1 MSERG
6 GHAVV
11 LLAAGSSTRLGQP
24 KQLLRRDGET
34 LLHRAARIALETGPE
49 VFIVVLG
56 SDPSAYQA
64 ALQDLPHETAI
75 NEKAASGMASSLQAA
90 ASHVAGH
97 AQVLVLMSDQP
108 ALSTAHLQRLLDGAR
123 RSCSGCAATRLQGLA
138 GVPAVVPGH
147 WFDALPQRASNA
159 GFRARLRALADD
171 ALLLLPAG
179 GLELDIDTPQDL
191 AHARSMGLLDP

>member
-49 VFIVVLG
+49 VLVVVLG
-56 SDPSAYQA
+56 SDSSAYQA
-64 ALQDLPHETAI
+64 ALQDLPYEMVI
-75 NEKAASGMASSLQAA
+75 NENAASGMAGSLQAA

-108 ALSTAHLQRLLDGAR
+108 ALSSAHLQCLLEGAR
-123 RSCSGCAATRLQGLA
+123 RSRSGCAATRLQGLA
-138 GVPAVVPGH
+138 GVPAVVPGD
-147 WFDALPQRASNA
+147 WFNALPQGASNV

-179 GLELDIDTPQDL
+179 GMELDIDTPQDL
-191 AHARSMGLLDP
+191 AHARALGMLDP

>member
-1 MSERG
+1 VSERA

-34 LLHRAARIALETGPE
+34 LLRRAARSALETGPE
-49 VFIVVLG
+49 VLLVVLG
-56 SDPSAYQA
+56 SNRSVYQA
-64 ALQDLPHETAI
+64 ALQDLPYETVI
-75 NEKAASGMASSLQAA
+75 NENAASGMASSLQAA

-97 AQVLVLMSDQP
+97 AQVLVLVSDQP
-108 ALSTAHLQRLLDGAR
+108 ALSTAHLQCLLEGAR
-123 RSCSGCAATRLQGLA
+123 RSRSGCAATRLQGLA
-138 GVPAVVPGH
+138 GVPAVVPGD
-147 WFDALPQRASNA
+147 WFDALPQHAANA

-191 AHARSMGLLDP
+191 AHARALGLLDP

>member
-1 MSERG
+1 MSERA

-34 LLHRAARIALETGPE
+34 LLHRAARIALQTDPG
-49 VFIVVLG
+49 VLIVVLG
-56 SDPSAYQA
+56 SNPSAYQA
-64 ALQDLPHETAI
+64 ALQDLPHETVI
-75 NEKAASGMASSLQAA
+75 NENAANGMASSLQAA
-90 ASHVAGH
+90 APHVADH

-108 ALSTAHLQRLLDGAR
+108 ALSAAHLQRLLDGAR
-123 RSCSGCAATRLQGLA
+123 LSSSGCAATRLQGLA
-138 GVPAVVPGH
+138 GVPAVVPGQ
-147 WFDALPQRASNA
+147 WFDGLPQCSSNA

-171 ALLLLPAG
+171 ALLLLPAD

-191 AHARSMGLLDP
+191 AHARALGLLDP

>member
-1 MSERG
+1 MSGRG

-34 LLHRAARIALETGPE
+34 LLHRAARIALETRPA
-49 VFIVVLG
+49 VLVVVLG
-56 SDPSAYQA
+56 SDPTAYQA
-64 ALQDLPHETAI
+64 ELQDLPQVTVI
-75 NEKAASGMASSLQAA
+75 NENAADGLASSLQVAA
-90 ASHVAGH
+90 RQVADH

-108 ALSTAHLQRLLDGAR
+108 ALTAVHLQRLLDGAR
-123 RSCSGCAATRLQGLA
+123 RSRSGCAATRLQGLA

-147 WFDALPQRASNA
+147 WFTQLPQSASNA

-171 ALLLLPAG
+171 ALLLLPAD

-191 AHARSMGLLDP
+191 AHARSLGLLDP